1 MLRDQ
6 WSSVIVSISITLS
19 PPSVCTNHE
28 SLLRFYNICPDT
40 DPTLIG
46 LSNVSQLESQVNTPF
61 DSCGSYLNTYDCISD
76 LSYSLDGVSTYYK
89 PTNLPKSGTATL
101 SNAAGTVTAP
111 ASGSVFTYTN
121 GGDGVVYTITAAGV
135 KDSGSGSGSSSDS
148 PQSTTSGDAAANTGS
163 PAQGSTTAA
172 SPTKTGSSKN
182 GATMA
187 SASLYLVAAAIAM
200 PILSYF

>member
-1 MLRDQ
+1 MYHY
-6 WSSVIVSISITLS
+6 SV
-19 PPSVCTNHE
+19 
-28 SLLRFYNICPDT
+28 LRFYNICPDT

-46 LSNVSQLESQVNTPF
+46 LSNVSQLESQLNTPF
-61 DSCGSYLNTYDCISD
+61 DSCGSYLDTYDCISD
-76 LSYSLDGVSTYYK
+76 LKYSIDGVSTYYK

-111 ASGSVFTYTN
+111 VSGSVFTYTN
-121 GGDGVVYTITAAGV
+121 GGDGTVYTITAAGV
-135 KDSGSGSGSSSDS
+135 KDSSSGPGSGSGSDNS
-148 PQSTTSGDAAANTGS
+148 QSTASGDAAANTGS
-163 PAQGSTTAA
+163 PAQEGTTAA

-182 GATMA
+182 GVAMT